1 MGLVI
6 IPAMTRI
13 TLRKFFF
20 TFVFRLLPNIRLK
33 NYHRIIIMDY
43 PVLKKQNCNNLIKT
57 VFRNDVT

>member
-13 TLRKFFF
+13 TLRQNF
-20 TFVFRLLPNIRLK
+20 FRLLPNIRLK

-57 VFRNDVT
+57 QVNF